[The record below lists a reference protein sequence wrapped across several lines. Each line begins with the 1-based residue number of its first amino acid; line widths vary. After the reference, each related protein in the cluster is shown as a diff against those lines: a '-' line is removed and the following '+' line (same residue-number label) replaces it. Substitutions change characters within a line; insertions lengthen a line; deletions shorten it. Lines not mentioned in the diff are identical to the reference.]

1 MRRERE
7 RTENF
12 PGETMLRVGGG
23 NEKSEKKTKGNNH
36 VGNSS
41 NVGC

>member
-12 PGETMLRVGGG
+12 PVETMLRVGGR
-23 NEKSEKKTKGNNH
+23 NENTKKTKGNNH

-41 NVGC
+41 DVGC

>member
-1 MRRERE
+1 MKGKRG

-12 PGETMLRVGGG
+12 SVETMLRVGGG
-23 NEKSEKKTKGNNH
+23 KENTKETKGNNH

-41 NVGC
+41 DVGC

>member
-1 MRRERE
+1 MRGERE

-12 PGETMLRVGGG
+12 PVETMLRVGGG
-23 NEKSEKKTKGNNH
+23 NEKHKKTKGNNH

-41 NVGC
+41 DVGC